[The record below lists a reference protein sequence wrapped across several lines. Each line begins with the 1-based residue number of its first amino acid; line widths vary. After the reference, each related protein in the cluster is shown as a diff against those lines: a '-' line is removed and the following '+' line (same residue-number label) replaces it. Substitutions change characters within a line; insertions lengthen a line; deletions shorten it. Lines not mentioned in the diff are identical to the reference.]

1 MKLPEFI
8 GNGLDGISKIQ
19 GNVFKYYLIYALL
32 SLTFFTP
39 VYIIFLQNNGMSLTQ
54 VMVLEA
60 LYSLIMVVFLIP
72 SGAFADL
79 VGRKTVIVVGIIAE
93 IFAIISYAFGTG
105 FWSFAVA
112 EVLWGIG
119 TALIMSIDSI
129 LYDTLKSVKKEWE
142 AKQIFANGFFFT
154 LFFIV
159 IGSSLSG
166 FIVAID
172 IKLTFLL
179 TIIPW
184 AGALIVA
191 LWFIEPSVY
200 KKKKFNLANYFG
212 HMNDAIN
219 EVKRKDVLLVIIAS
233 GLISGFGTIN
243 YSLIQPYLNASG
255 IPLEFFGVFFAVYSL
270 TAALSSK
277 LLNKV
282 GAGWPAGK
290 FIVYGGVLLGMSYL
304 VRGFVFDPIGAM
316 LASLLTAVLMGI
328 LIPNFLTLVHK
339 AISSSRRATISSI
352 NIVLSSLI
360 AGILGPLFG
369 ILADWSLSAVFIALA
384 ICVTASISSL
394 CYLMPK
400 KCSVRRI

>member
-1 MKLPEFI
+1 MNKFSDNFL
-8 GNGLDGISKIQ
+8 GNHVNGIN
-19 GNVFKYYLIYALL
+19 GNVFKYYLILALL

-39 VYIIFLQNNGMSLTQ
+39 VYILFLQNNGMSLTQ

-60 LYSLIMVVFLIP
+60 MYSLVMVIFLIP

-79 VGRKTVIVVGIIAE
+79 VGRKWVIVAGIIAE

-129 LYDTLKSVKKEWE
+129 LYDSLKSIRKEEE
-142 AKQIFANGFFFT
+142 AKQVFSNGFFFT

-166 FIVAID
+166 FIAAID
-172 IKLTFLL
+172 MKLTFLL

-184 AGALIVA
+184 AAALVVA

-200 KKKKFNLANYFG
+200 KKKKFNLTGYFSQ
-212 HMNDAIN
+212 MNNAIN
-219 EVKRKDVLLVIIAS
+219 EIKRKDVLLVIIAS
-233 GLISGFGTIN
+233 GLITGFSTIN
-243 YSLIQPYLNASG
+243 YSLIQPYLKASG
-255 IPLEFFGVFFAVYSL
+255 IPLAFFGIFFAIYSL

-277 LLNKV
+277 LLNKI
-282 GAGWPAGK
+282 GTGWPAGK
-290 FIVYGGVLLGMSYL
+290 FIIYGAVLLGISYL
-304 VRGFVFDPIGAM
+304 IRGFVFDPVGAVFS
-316 LASLLTAVLMGI
+316 SLLTAVLMGI
-328 LIPNFLTLVHK
+328 LVPNFLTLVHK
-339 AISSSRRATISSI
+339 AISSQRRATISSI
-352 NIVLSSLI
+352 NIMLSSMI
-360 AGILGPLFG
+360 AGILGPFFG

-384 ICVTASISSL
+384 ICVAVSISSL
-394 CYLMPK
+394 CYLMPRR
-400 KCSVRRI
+400 CSARKI